1 MIEAGSH
8 EARYGPQR
16 CGPSIHGGGARMPD
30 RTDID
35 EPHECSDVDA
45 SDS

>member
-16 CGPSIHGGGARMPD
+16 CGPSIHGEGARMPD
-30 RTDID
+30 HADI
-35 EPHECSDVDA
+35 EGPGECSDVDA